1 MEECVCVRVCVCA
14 RTRARACVYLCAHT
28 HMFSKGYDVPMGRDN
43 AFQGRVTY
51 TGVILGS
58 SVFTG
63 AEPCDAHR
71 MTMEGGGIKIGKF
84 D

>member
-1 MEECVCVRVCVCA
+1 MEERERVCVCVCVCA
-14 RTRARACVYLCAHT
+14 CACVHLCAHT

-51 TGVILGS
+51 KGVILGS

-63 AEPCDAHR
+63 AEPCDARR
-71 MTMEGGGIKIGKF
+71 MTVEGGGIKIGKF
-84 D
+84 G

>member
-1 MEECVCVRVCVCA
+1 MLQRNMPQKMSEIFNQTWKSVCVCACVRVCV
-14 RTRARACVYLCAHT
+14 RTRARACVHLCAHT

-51 TGVILGS
+51 MGVILGS

-63 AEPCDAHR
+63 AV
-71 MTMEGGGIKIGKF
+71 
-84 D
+84 